1 MMTDIINL
9 QGMKL
14 FTLKDIINSSEKI
27 LNKKVKVIETNP
39 RNPSIRKVSSK
50 ISNNKIKFRPI
61 ISLEKGLLRLNKF
74 LKD

>member
-1 MMTDIINL
+1 
-9 QGMKL
+9 MKL